1 MYLGCITSDS
11 VLLDAFLP
19 TIIVTM
25 GFMMVKSLEITL
37 SGANSIFSEWF
48 GTVSNNTAVRSGY
61 SYLDGRCVG

>member
-1 MYLGCITSDS
+1 
-11 VLLDAFLP
+11 
-19 TIIVTM
+19 M